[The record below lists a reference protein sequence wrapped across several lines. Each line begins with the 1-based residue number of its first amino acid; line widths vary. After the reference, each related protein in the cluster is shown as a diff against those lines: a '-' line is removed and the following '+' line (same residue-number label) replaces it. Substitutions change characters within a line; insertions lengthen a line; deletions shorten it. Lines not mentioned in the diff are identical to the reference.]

1 MQELFEEGETSEQC
15 KKRLAKERMNNS
27 RKKQKIRNT
36 ERRVEGVCHELG
48 KMDQICIYCDAKF
61 WLNEKDRNSSCLFP
75 KFAVCCASGKVYLPH
90 LLELPS
96 YLLNLYTLPNPS
108 ANLFRKNIRAYNN
121 ILACILFRTNI
132 DENFQTPSIFNFRI
146 HGQVYHCIRLLLPDE
161 G

>member
-1 MQELFEEGETSEQC
+1 MIKSCLETRTSSC
-15 KKRLAKERMNNS
+15 KNYL
-27 RKKQKIRNT
+27 KKVKHLNNT

-121 ILACILFRTNI
+121 ILACTLFRTNI
-132 DENFQTPSIFNFRI
+132 DENFQTLDISNF
-146 HGQVYHCIRLLLPDE
+146 
-161 G
+161 